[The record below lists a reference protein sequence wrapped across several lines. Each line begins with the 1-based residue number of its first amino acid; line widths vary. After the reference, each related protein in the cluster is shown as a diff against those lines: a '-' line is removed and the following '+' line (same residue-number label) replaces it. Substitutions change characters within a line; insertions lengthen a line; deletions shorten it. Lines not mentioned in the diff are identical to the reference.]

1 MSFSGDSA
9 EIVPPSV
16 GEAAPELVLP
26 MLEGGVFSLADAR
39 GQPVLVSF
47 LRHAG

>member
-1 MSFSGDSA
+1 MSPTADASH
-9 EIVPPSV
+9 
-16 GEAAPELVLP
+16 VLP
-26 MLEGGVFSLADAR
+26 PVVGDLAPALELPTLTGEPVALAGAR

>member
-1 MSFSGDSA
+1 MSFSGDPA
-9 EIVPPSV
+9 KVVPPAA
-16 GEAAPELVLP
+16 GEAAPDLVLP

>member
-1 MSFSGDSA
+1 MSFSGDPA
-9 EIVPPSV
+9 KVVPPSV
-16 GEAAPELVLP
+16 GEPAPELVLP
-26 MLEGGVFSLADAR
+26 MLEGGELSLVGAR